1 MKTQF
6 TFQKYG
12 FTLIELMIVISILAF
27 LYYSLTKFSYNP
39 QENMTKSERLAN
51 KVAASIHEGLINVKI
66 GRMDSA
72 RNPVTQAIVGFS
84 TSTGINWR
92 YTALL
97 TGSFAPPFYDGD
109 TKYEIR
115 DITWTGWRAPG
126 ATSGTSSYI
135 SIIVDSGRV
144 SFSGIANDTATIVTI
159 RTRYVNMNKKV
170 IFDRRTGR
178 IEVNKD

>member
-115 DITWTGWRAPG
+115 DITWTG
-126 ATSGTSSYI
+126 
-135 SIIVDSGRV
+135 
-144 SFSGIANDTATIVTI
+144 
-159 RTRYVNMNKKV
+159 
-170 IFDRRTGR
+170 
-178 IEVNKD
+178 